1 MVKYELLE
9 EDQPIEEQWDDLTG
23 VAAWSDEET
32 LNTDEVVSITD
43 DKTPVDGSRV
53 GQERS
58 KRSKFSKWGKWEK
71 KDRRNRRQVEW
82 KKEYEEKMLEVRRVT
97 RVTTGGRQLAFRAT
111 MLIGNKN
118 GKIGLGI
125 AKANDV
131 QSAVSKATHDA
142 YKNIVNVT
150 ITSDGTVP
158 YPVTRKFK
166 SAMVKLVP
174 AKPGTGL
181 KAWSS
186 VRSVL
191 ELAGY
196 TNMLSKIVGT
206 NNVLNNALLAI
217 DMISSYKNF
226 ALRFKQKIKEVD
238 NQETAPLSP
247 ETSEDNQT
255 I

>member
-1 MVKYELLE
+1 
-9 EDQPIEEQWDDLTG
+9 
-23 VAAWSDEET
+23 
-32 LNTDEVVSITD
+32 
-43 DKTPVDGSRV
+43 
-53 GQERS
+53 
-58 KRSKFSKWGKWEK
+58 
-71 KDRRNRRQVEW
+71 
-82 KKEYEEKMLEVRRVT
+82 MLEVRRVT

-181 KAWSS
+181 KA
-186 VRSVL
+186 
-191 ELAGY
+191 
-196 TNMLSKIVGT
+196 
-206 NNVLNNALLAI
+206 
-217 DMISSYKNF
+217 
-226 ALRFKQKIKEVD
+226 
-238 NQETAPLSP
+238 
-247 ETSEDNQT
+247 
-255 I
+255 